1 MQPRESEPLLPLVF
15 GGLCVFAAPLLLAV
29 LAVVVSP

>member
-1 MQPRESEPLLPLVF
+1 MQPESEPLLPLIF
-15 GGLCVFAAPLLLAV
+15 GGLCVFITPAILAV